1 VRVSALNNM
10 ASYKTDTIR
19 PLLIASLLLGIS
31 MLWLCFNFYHII
43 VLSQQKDK
51 IDEQRFLLVTF
62 RSAMVEAETGQRGY
76 LITNNV
82 EFFNAYNAGKQK
94 ALKTYQEIASNF
106 QSFPN
111 IKPLMSEVS
120 KLSEEKFNIIESS
133 IKVQL
138 NAGSYASHLTLTKDR
153 GRAVMSLIT
162 LKLTDADAL
171 LLAQRQT
178 HEKQIHQ
185 ALELTIFCG
194 LMLVVIIVGILI
206 FSYKRTIQLF
216 EAMLET
222 KEVSKSLAHQ
232 AEHDMLTNLA
242 NRRGFEHYIELAH
255 SNAHQRN
262 LQYAVIYMDLDGFK
276 AVNDSHGHNI
286 GDSVLVEVAKII
298 TGQLREHDFL
308 ARLGGDEFAI
318 VINHYHQQKS
328 LVDIASRIIAA
339 LRKPLNIQGKP
350 IEIGASIG
358 IARFP
363 QDALHKDTLIAM
375 ADTAMYYSKKKGK
388 NQYSF
393 ISDSFAD

>member
-1 VRVSALNNM
+1 M

-82 EFFNAYNAGKQK
+82 EFFNAYSEGKQK
-94 ALKTYQEIASNF
+94 ALKTYQEIAANF

-111 IKPLMSEVS
+111 INPLMSEVR

-153 GRAVMSLIT
+153 GRAVMSLIK

-171 LLAQRQT
+171 LLIQRQS

-185 ALELTIFCG
+185 ALELAIFCG
-194 LMLVVIIVGILI
+194 LMLVIIIVGILI

-262 LQYAVIYMDLDGFK
+262 LQYAILYMDLDGFK
-276 AVNDSHGHNI
+276 AVNDTHGHHL

-318 VINHYHQQKS
+318 VINHYHHQKS
-328 LVDIASRIIAA
+328 LIDIASRIIAA
-339 LRKPLNIQGKP
+339 LHKPLNIQGKP

-393 ISDSFAD
+393 ISDSFED

>member
-138 NAGSYASHLTLTKDR
+138 NAGSYASHLTLTKDS
-153 GRAVMSLIT
+153 GRAVMSLLT

-171 LLAQRQT
+171 LLTQRQT
-178 HEKQIHQ
+178 YEKQIHQ

-276 AVNDSHGHNI
+276 AVNDTYGHNI

>member
-1 VRVSALNNM
+1 M

-138 NAGSYASHLTLTKDR
+138 NAGSYASHLTLTKDS
-153 GRAVMSLIT
+153 GRAVMSLLT

-171 LLAQRQT
+171 LLTQRQT
-178 HEKQIHQ
+178 YEKQIHQ

-276 AVNDSHGHNI
+276 AVNDTYGHNI